1 MSEVLSLLLEGA
13 DPRPESLAEILGKE
27 VAEVESDLKTLER
40 EKTLL
45 GWLPILNPEKVEDGR
60 VRAVI
65 EVKIS
70 PEREGGF
77 DRLALRIAR
86 FDEVESCYLMS
97 GGYDL
102 LVFVSGKDLRSVAT
116 FVSERLAT
124 MEGVLSTATHFLL
137 RPYKDQRHLLAGET
151 DLADNPAISP

>member
-1 MSEVLSLLLEGA
+1 MSKLLSVLQEIS
-13 DPRPESLAEILGKE
+13 DPRPEHLAKIIGCSVE
-27 VAEVESDLKTLER
+27 EVESELGELIQN
-40 EKTLL
+40 KTLL
-45 GWLPILNPEKVEDGR
+45 GWIPILNTAISNPDH

-77 DRLALRIAR
+77 DRMAMRISK
-86 FDEVESCYLMS
+86 FEEVESCYLMS

-102 LVFVSGKDLRSVAT
+102 LVFVTGNNLKSVAS

-124 MEGVLSTATHFLL
+124 IQGVLSTATHFLL
-137 RPYKDQRHLLAGET
+137 RPYKDHGHLVSERSE
-151 DLADNPAISP
+151 DLEKPLVSP

>member
-1 MSEVLSLLLEGA
+1 MSKLLSILHETA
-13 DPRPESLAEILGKE
+13 DPRPERLAKILGCS
-27 VAEVESDLKTLER
+27 VEDVENELE
-40 EKTLL
+40 ELSKNKTLL
-45 GWLPILNPEKVEDGR
+45 GWVPILNSNLNTPDL

-77 DRLALRIAR
+77 NRMAMRISK

-102 LVFVSGKDLRSVAT
+102 LVFVTGENLKSVAS

-124 MEGVLSTATHFLL
+124 IQGVLSTATHFLL
-137 RPYKDQRHLLAGET
+137 RPYKDHGHILDDRTEHPEK
-151 DLADNPAISP
+151 PSVSP